1 MKLSSNVKEN
11 LSWVLIF
18 ISPITFG
25 ALIVLAISIIVAK
38 HYGLNLNEDGFIA
51 VPIFLLY
58 TFIWARIYRKVTGV
72 SWLD

>member
-1 MKLSSNVKEN
+1 MKLNNTKEN
-11 LSWVLIF
+11 LSWFLIF

-25 ALIVLAISIIVAK
+25 ALIVLVISMFIAK

-51 VPIFLLY
+51 IPIFFGY
-58 TFIWARIYRKVTGV
+58 TFIWSRIYRKVTGT